1 MTLEI
6 TGSELI
12 KSKLIDAP
20 ERSGVYR
27 MFDVNKQVIY
37 VGKAKNL
44 KKRLTNY
51 IKSDLDNKT
60 LRMIANTCFLEYS
73 ITNSE
78 VEALLLEA
86 QLIKKFQPKFN
97 ILLKDDK
104 SFPFIKLRLDHDFP
118 QLLKYRG
125 KTLNDGKFFGPF
137 ASPTEVNTTLTELQ
151 KIFKL
156 RSCTD
161 NCFNSRTR
169 PCLQYEIKR
178 CYAPCVGKINKEDYR
193 DLVTQVKDFLQ
204 GRTKELQENLS
215 KKMEELSSQMRFEE
229 AAEIRD
235 RIKALSYVQ
244 LKAGVSDIVKDADI
258 IAIVE
263 KNGHYCVEV
272 FLYRAGQACGNIPYF
287 PTSTENSTKEEVL
300 EYFLLQFYQ
309 KQQVPAEIIINH
321 EINDKENVIEAIKKI
336 NNITKLNIIIP
347 ISGGKANLVQNAAI
361 NALFSLEQY
370 LKKFAKNQEIMLEIK
385 ELFGLSEIPERIEIY
400 DNSHIQGKF
409 AVGVMVV
416 AGKAGFDKK
425 EYRVFSLSSR
435 TFPLSSRELVA
446 GSSTLINN
454 LDPRLRGEALL
465 RRPVK
470 STVSPCGLT
479 TGSIKTIKNTN
490 NFSIFN
496 WIPWLDHGMTEVKLI
511 HATMPCGD
519 DMTKGDDY
527 EMLRQVLTRRLTRL
541 KNEPHKLPNLMIIDG
556 DRGHLGIVK
565 EVMDKFE
572 MNIPF
577 VCMSKGVDRNAGL
590 EQFHMTGKEVFTLDK
605 NLPIMK
611 YLQILRDEAHNFAI
625 KNHRLGRSR
634 AIKISSLDD
643 IEGVGETRKKALL
656 HYFGSYKAVC
666 DATIDELAK
675 VNGISRSLAE
685 MIFRAL
691 HKD

>member
-1 MTLEI
+1 MTSDA

-12 KSKLIDAP
+12 KSKLVDAP
-20 ERSGVYR
+20 ECAGVYQ

-51 IKSDLDNKT
+51 IKLDLDNKT

-73 ITNSE
+73 VTSSE

-125 KTLNDGKFFGPF
+125 RTRTLSDGKFFGPF
-137 ASPTEVNTTLTELQ
+137 ASATAVNTTLTELQ

-161 NCFNSRTR
+161 NYFNSRNR

-178 CYAPCVGKINKEDYR
+178 CYAPCISKINKKDYAE
-193 DLVTQVKDFLQ
+193 LVIQVTAFLQ
-204 GRTKELQENLS
+204 GHTKELQENLS
-215 KKMEELSSQMRFEE
+215 KKMEELSSHMYFEE

-244 LKAGVSDIVKDADI
+244 LKAGISDIVKDADI
-258 IAIVE
+258 MAIVE

-272 FLYRAGQACGNIPYF
+272 CLYRAGQACGTIPYF
-287 PTSTENSTKEEVL
+287 PTAMGNNTKEAIL
-300 EYFLLQFYQ
+300 KYFLLQFYQ
-309 KQQVPAEIIINH
+309 KQQLPSEIIINN
-321 EINDKENVIEAIKKI
+321 EVEDKEDVIEAIKKI
-336 NNITKLNIIIP
+336 NNITKLNIILP
-347 ISGGKANLVQNAAI
+347 ISGGKAKLVQNATT

-385 ELFGLSEIPERIEIY
+385 ELFDLSEIPERIEIY

-416 AGKAGFDKK
+416 AGKSGFDKK
-425 EYRVFSLSSR
+425 EYRVFSLSSHDSI
-435 TFPLSSRELVA
+435 TGF
-446 GSSTLINN
+446 STLTNN
-454 LDPRLRGEALL
+454 LDPV
-465 RRPVK
+465 VK
-470 STVSPCGLT
+470 QQYDTNGTYNTTV
-479 TGSIKTIKNTN
+479 
-490 NFSIFN
+490 
-496 WIPWLDHGMTEVKLI
+496 
-511 HATMPCGD
+511 
-519 DMTKGDDY
+519 GDDY
-527 EMLRQVLTRRLTRL
+527 DMFRQVLTRRLTRL
-541 KNEPHKLPNLMIIDG
+541 KQEPYKLPSLMIIDG
-556 DRGHLGIVK
+556 GRGHVGIVK
-565 EVMDKFE
+565 EVMDKFK

-577 VCMSKGVDRNAGL
+577 VCMSKGPDRNAGL
-590 EQFHMTGKEVFTLDK
+590 EQFHMVGKEVFTLDK
-605 NLPIMK
+605 NLPVMK
-611 YLQILRDEAHNFAI
+611 YLQILRDAAHSFAI

-634 AIKISSLDD
+634 TIKLSSLDN
-643 IEGVGETRKKALL
+643 IKGIGKTRKKSLL

-666 DATIDELAK
+666 DATIDELVK
-675 VNGISRSLAE
+675 VHGISKSLAE
-685 MIFRAL
+685 MIFRTL
-691 HKD
+691 HQS

>member
-12 KSKLIDAP
+12 KSKLTDAP
-20 ERSGVYR
+20 ERCGVYR

-137 ASPTEVNTTLTELQ
+137 ASATEVNTTLTELQ

-161 NCFNSRTR
+161 NYFNSRTR

-193 DLVTQVKDFLQ
+193 DLVAQVKDFLQ

-244 LKAGVSDIVKDADI
+244 LKAGVSYIVKDADI

-347 ISGGKANLVQNAAI
+347 ISGGKAKLVQNATI

-370 LKKFAKNQEIMLEIK
+370 LKKFAKNQEIMLKIK

-425 EYRVFSLSSR
+425 EYRVFSLSS
-435 TFPLSSRELVA
+435 TAATLSS
-446 GSSTLINN
+446 
-454 LDPRLRGEALL
+454 
-465 RRPVK
+465 
-470 STVSPCGLT
+470 CGLT
-479 TGSIKTIKNTN
+479 IGSSKSIN
-490 NFSIFN
+490 NDDASCF
-496 WIPWLDHGMTEVKLI
+496 LDTVDK
-511 HATMPCGD
+511 PRY

-541 KNEPHKLPNLMIIDG
+541 KNEPHKLPSLMIIDG
-556 DRGHLGIVK
+556 GKGHLRLVK

-605 NLPIMK
+605 NLPTMK

-634 AIKISSLDD
+634 AIKLSSLDD
-643 IEGVGETRKKALL
+643 IEGIGETRKKALL

-666 DATIDELAK
+666 DATIDELTK
-675 VNGISRSLAE
+675 VNGINKSLAD
-685 MIFRAL
+685 MIFNAL
-691 HKD
+691 HKKN

>member
-60 LRMIANTCFLEYS
+60 LRMIANTYFLEYI

-97 ILLKDDK
+97 ILLKDYK

-125 KTLNDGKFFGPF
+125 KTLSDGKFFGPF
-137 ASPTEVNTTLTELQ
+137 ASSAEVNTTLTELQ

-161 NCFNSRTR
+161 NYFNSRTR

-178 CYAPCVGKINKEDYR
+178 CYAPCVGKIIKEVYR

-215 KKMEELSSQMRFEE
+215 RKMEELSSQMRFEE

-244 LKAGVSDIVKDADI
+244 LKAGGSDVVKDADI

-263 KNGHYCVEV
+263 KNGNYCVEV

-309 KQQVPAEIIINH
+309 KQHVPAEIIINH
-321 EINDKENVIEAIKKI
+321 EINDKEVIEAIKKI
-336 NNITKLNIIIP
+336 NNILQLNITVP
-347 ISGGKANLVQNAAI
+347 NKGGKAKLVKNSET
-361 NALFSLEQY
+361 NALFYLEKY
-370 LKKFAKNQEIMLEIK
+370 LKKFAKNQEIMFEIK

-416 AGKAGFDKK
+416 TGKVGFDKK
-425 EYRVFSLSSR
+425 EYRVFNVNAPSLVGHSR
-435 TFPLSSRELVA
+435 F
-446 GSSTLINN
+446 
-454 LDPRLRGEALL
+454 
-465 RRPVK
+465 RRND
-470 STVSPCGLT
+470 G
-479 TGSIKTIKNTN
+479 IKNC
-490 NFSIFN
+490 
-496 WIPWLDHGMTEVKLI
+496 V
-511 HATMPCGD
+511 GD
-519 DMTKGDDY
+519 IKGDDY
-527 EMLRQVLTRRLTRL
+527 EMLRQVIIRRLTRL
-541 KNEPHKLPNLMIIDG
+541 RQEPHKLPSLMIIDG
-556 DRGHLGIVK
+556 GKGHLGVVK

-577 VCMSKGVDRNAGL
+577 VCMSKGVDRNVGL
-590 EQFHMTGKEVFTLDK
+590 EQFH
-605 NLPIMK
+605 
-611 YLQILRDEAHNFAI
+611 
-625 KNHRLGRSR
+625 
-634 AIKISSLDD
+634 
-643 IEGVGETRKKALL
+643 
-656 HYFGSYKAVC
+656 
-666 DATIDELAK
+666 
-675 VNGISRSLAE
+675 
-685 MIFRAL
+685 
-691 HKD
+691 

>member
-1 MTLEI
+1 MTLEV

-20 ERSGVYR
+20 ERCGVYR

-97 ILLKDDK
+97 IILKDDK

-137 ASPTEVNTTLTELQ
+137 ASATEVNTTLTELQ

-161 NCFNSRTR
+161 NYFNSRTR

-193 DLVTQVKDFLQ
+193 DLVAQVKDFLQ

-347 ISGGKANLVQNAAI
+347 ISGGKAKLVQNAAI

-385 ELFGLSEIPERIEIY
+385 ELFGLPEIPERIEIY

-435 TFPLSSRELVA
+435 DSSLSSHASPLSSRDLIA
-446 GSSTLINN
+446 GSSTLTNPM
-454 LDPRLRGEALL
+454 DPV
-465 RRPVK
+465 VK
-470 STVSPCGLT
+470 PRDDTSSTHNDAV
-479 TGSIKTIKNTN
+479 
-490 NFSIFN
+490 
-496 WIPWLDHGMTEVKLI
+496 D
-511 HATMPCGD
+511 
-519 DMTKGDDY
+519 DDY

-541 KNEPHKLPNLMIIDG
+541 KNEPHKLPSLMIIDG
-556 DRGHLGIVK
+556 GKGHLGIVK

-634 AIKISSLDD
+634 AIKLSSLDD
-643 IEGVGETRKKALL
+643 IEGIGETRKKALL

-666 DATIDELAK
+666 DATIDELTK
-675 VNGISRSLAE
+675 VNGINKSLAE
-685 MIFRAL
+685 MIFNAL
-691 HKD
+691 HKKN

>member
-1 MTLEI
+1 MTPAI
-6 TGSELI
+6 TGSDLI

-86 QLIKKFQPKFN
+86 QLIKKCQPKFN

-137 ASPTEVNTTLTELQ
+137 ASSAEVNTTLTELQ

-161 NCFNSRTR
+161 NYFNSRTR

-178 CYAPCVGKINKEDYR
+178 CYAPCIGKINKEDYR

-321 EINDKENVIEAIKKI
+321 EINDKENVIEVIKKI
-336 NNITKLNIIIP
+336 NNILQLNITVP
-347 ISGGKANLVQNAAI
+347 NKGGKAKLVQHAET

-370 LKKFAKNQEIMLEIK
+370 LKKFAKKQEIMLEIK
-385 ELFGLSEIPERIEIY
+385 ELFDLSEIPERIEIY

-409 AVGVMVV
+409 VVGVMIV

-425 EYRVFSLSSR
+425 EYRVFSLSSPAS
-435 TFPLSSRELVA
+435 TLSSRGLTT
-446 GSSTLINN
+446 GSSTLTNN
-454 LDPRLRGEALL
+454 LDPRFRGDD
-465 RRPVK
+465 
-470 STVSPCGLT
+470 
-479 TGSIKTIKNTN
+479 IKNR
-490 NFSIFN
+490 
-496 WIPWLDHGMTEVKLI
+496 
-511 HATMPCGD
+511 GD
-519 DMTKGDDY
+519 DIKGDDY

-556 DRGHLGIVK
+556 GRGHLGIVK

-643 IEGVGETRKKALL
+643 IEGIGETRKKALL

-675 VNGISRSLAE
+675 VNGISKSLAE
-685 MIFRAL
+685 MIFRTL
-691 HKD
+691 HKVSR

>member
-1 MTLEI
+1 MTLEL
-6 TGSELI
+6 TGSDLI
-12 KSKLIDAP
+12 KSKLVDIP

-44 KKRLTNY
+44 KRRLTNY
-51 IKSDLDNKT
+51 IKTDLDNKT
-60 LRMIANTCFLEYS
+60 LRMVYNTCFLEYN

-161 NCFNSRTR
+161 NYFNSRTR

-178 CYAPCVGKINKEDYR
+178 CYAPCVGKINKEDYAE
-193 DLVTQVKDFLQ
+193 LVEQVKAFLQ
-204 GRTKELQENLS
+204 GRSKELQANLS
-215 KKMEELSSQMRFEE
+215 KKMEELSKQMHFEE

-244 LKAGVSDIVKDADI
+244 LKAGVSNIVKDADI

-263 KNGHYCVEV
+263 KNGNYCVEV

-287 PTSTENSTKEEVL
+287 PTSTENSSKEEVL
-300 EYFLLQFYQ
+300 KYFLLQFYQ
-309 KQQVPAEIIINH
+309 KQQVPSEIIINH
-321 EINDKENVIEAIKKI
+321 EIDDKENVIEAIKKI
-336 NNITKLNIIIP
+336 NNVSKLSLVIP
-347 ISGGKANLVQNAAI
+347 ISSGKAKLVQNAET

-370 LKKFAKNQEIMLEIK
+370 LKRFAKNQEIMLGVK
-385 ELFGLSEIPERIEIY
+385 ELFDLPELPERIEIY

-416 AGKAGFDKK
+416 AGKSGFDKK
-425 EYRVFSLSSR
+425 EYRVFNINSYSLLCH
-435 TFPLSSRELVA
+435 PRES
-446 GSSTLINN
+446 G
-454 LDPRLRGEALL
+454 DPERLMDSCFHGND
-465 RRPVK
+465 
-470 STVSPCGLT
+470 T
-479 TGSIKTIKNTN
+479 TI
-490 NFSIFN
+490 
-496 WIPWLDHGMTEVKLI
+496 
-511 HATMPCGD
+511 
-519 DMTKGDDY
+519 KGDDY
-527 EMLRQVLTRRLTRL
+527 EMLRKVLTRRLARL
-541 KNEPHKLPNLMIIDG
+541 KQEPHKLPSLMIIDG
-556 DRGHLGIVK
+556 GKGHLGIVK
-565 EVMDKFE
+565 EVMNKFA

-577 VCMSKGVDRNAGL
+577 VCMSKGIDRNAGH
-590 EQFHMTGKEVFTLDK
+590 EQFHMIGRAVFTLDK
-605 NLPIMK
+605 NLPLMK

-634 AIKISSLDD
+634 AIKLSSLDE
-643 IEGVGETRKKALL
+643 IEGIGETRKKALL
-656 HYFGSYKAVC
+656 HYFGSYKAVN
-666 DATIDELAK
+666 DATAEELAK
-675 VNGISRSLAE
+675 VKGISKSLAK
-685 MIFRAL
+685 MIFRTL
-691 HKD
+691 HST

>member
-97 ILLKDDK
+97 ILLKDYK

-125 KTLNDGKFFGPF
+125 KTLSDGKFFGPF
-137 ASPTEVNTTLTELQ
+137 ASSAEVNTTLTELQ

-161 NCFNSRTR
+161 NYFNSRTR

-178 CYAPCVGKINKEDYR
+178 CYAPCVGKINKEVYR

-215 KKMEELSSQMRFEE
+215 RKMEELSSQMRFEE

-244 LKAGVSDIVKDADI
+244 LKAGVSDVIKDADI

-309 KQQVPAEIIINH
+309 KQHVPAEIIINH
-321 EINDKENVIEAIKKI
+321 EINDEEVIEAIKKI
-336 NNITKLNIIIP
+336 NNILQLNITVP
-347 ISGGKANLVQNAAI
+347 NKGGKAKLVQNAET

-370 LKKFAKNQEIMLEIK
+370 LKKFAKNQEIMFEIK

-416 AGKAGFDKK
+416 AGKIGFDKK
-425 EYRVFSLSSR
+425 EYRVFNVNAPSLVCH
-435 TFPLSSRELVA
+435 SRES
-446 GSSTLINN
+446 G
-454 LDPRLRGEALL
+454 DPKRLMDSRFRGND
-465 RRPVK
+465 
-470 STVSPCGLT
+470 G
-479 TGSIKTIKNTN
+479 IKN
-490 NFSIFN
+490 
-496 WIPWLDHGMTEVKLI
+496 
-511 HATMPCGD
+511 CGGD
-519 DMTKGDDY
+519 IKGDDY
-527 EMLRQVLTRRLTRL
+527 EMLRQVLTRRFARL
-541 KNEPHKLPNLMIIDG
+541 RQEPHKLPSLMIIDG
-556 DRGHLGIVK
+556 GKGHLGVVK

-590 EQFHMTGKEVFTLDK
+590 EQFHVIGKEVFTLDK
-605 NLPIMK
+605 NLPVMK

-675 VNGISRSLAE
+675 VNGINKSLAE
-685 MIFRAL
+685 MIFNVL
-691 HKD
+691 HRKN

>member
-12 KSKLIDAP
+12 KSKLVDAP

-97 ILLKDDK
+97 ILLKDCK

-125 KTLNDGKFFGPF
+125 KTLSDGEFFGPF
-137 ASPTEVNTTLTELQ
+137 ASSAEVNTTLTELQ

-161 NCFNSRTR
+161 NYFNSRTR

-178 CYAPCVGKINKEDYR
+178 CYAPCVGKINKEVYR

-204 GRTKELQENLS
+204 GRTKALQENLS
-215 KKMEELSSQMRFEE
+215 RKMEELSSQMRFEE

-244 LKAGVSDIVKDADI
+244 LKAGVSDVVKDADI

-287 PTSTENSTKEEVL
+287 PTSTKNSTKEEVL

-309 KQQVPAEIIINH
+309 KQHVPAAIISNH

-336 NNITKLNIIIP
+336 NNILQLNITVP
-347 ISGGKANLVQNAAI
+347 NKGGKAKLVQNAET

-370 LKKFAKNQEIMLEIK
+370 LKKFAKNQEIMFEIK

-416 AGKAGFDKK
+416 AGKVGFDKK
-425 EYRVFSLSSR
+425 EYRVFNVNAPSLVCHPRESGDPKRLMDSR
-435 TFPLSSRELVA
+435 F
-446 GSSTLINN
+446 
-454 LDPRLRGEALL
+454 RGN
-465 RRPVK
+465 
-470 STVSPCGLT
+470 G
-479 TGSIKTIKNTN
+479 IKN
-490 NFSIFN
+490 
-496 WIPWLDHGMTEVKLI
+496 
-511 HATMPCGD
+511 CGGD
-519 DMTKGDDY
+519 IKGDDY

-541 KNEPHKLPNLMIIDG
+541 RQEPHKLPSLMIIDG
-556 DRGHLGIVK
+556 GKGHLSVVK

-577 VCMSKGVDRNAGL
+577 VCMSKGVDRNAGF
-590 EQFHMTGKEVFTLDK
+590 EQFHVIGKEVFTLDK
-605 NLPIMK
+605 NLPVMK

-675 VNGISRSLAE
+675 VNGINKSLAE
-685 MIFRAL
+685 MIFNVL
-691 HKD
+691 HRKN

>member
-6 TGSELI
+6 TRSELI

-20 ERSGVYR
+20 ERCGVYR

-44 KKRLTNY
+44 KKRLTHY

-125 KTLNDGKFFGPF
+125 KTLNDGKCFGPF
-137 ASPTEVNTTLTELQ
+137 ASATEVNTTLTELQ

-161 NCFNSRTR
+161 NYFNSRTR
-169 PCLQYEIKR
+169 PCMQYEIKR

-193 DLVTQVKDFLQ
+193 DLVAQVKDFLQ
-204 GRTKELQENLS
+204 GRTKALQENLS

-244 LKAGVSDIVKDADI
+244 LKSCVSDIVKDADI
-258 IAIVE
+258 IVVVE

-272 FLYRAGQACGNIPYF
+272 FLYRAWQACGNIPYF

-321 EINDKENVIEAIKKI
+321 EINDKENMIEAIKKI

-347 ISGGKANLVQNAAI
+347 ISGGKAKLVQNAAI
-361 NALFSLEQY
+361 KALFSLEQY
-370 LKKFAKNQEIMLEIK
+370 LKKFVKNQEIMLEIK
-385 ELFGLSEIPERIEIY
+385 ALFGLHEIPERIEIY

-409 AVGVMVV
+409 AVGVVV
-416 AGKAGFDKK
+416 VVGKAGFDKK
-425 EYRVFSLSSR
+425 EYRVFSLSSCDAS
-435 TFPLSSRELVA
+435 LSSHAYPFSPRNLIA
-446 GSSTLINN
+446 GSSTLTNPM
-454 LDPRLRGEALL
+454 DPVVRSREDDTS
-465 RRPVK
+465 
-470 STVSPCGLT
+470 STHNYAV
-479 TGSIKTIKNTN
+479 
-490 NFSIFN
+490 
-496 WIPWLDHGMTEVKLI
+496 
-511 HATMPCGD
+511 
-519 DMTKGDDY
+519 GDDY
-527 EMLRQVLTRRLTRL
+527 EMLRQVLIRRLTRL
-541 KNEPHKLPNLMIIDG
+541 KNEPHKLPSLMIIDG
-556 DRGHLGIVK
+556 GKGHLGIVK
-565 EVMDKFE
+565 EVMDKFA
-572 MNIPF
+572 MHIPF
-577 VCMSKGVDRNAGL
+577 VCMSKGVDRNAGI
-590 EQFHMTGKEVFTLDK
+590 EQFHMTGKEVFTLDT

-634 AIKISSLDD
+634 AIKISSLDN

-666 DATIDELAK
+666 DATIDELTK
-675 VNGISRSLAE
+675 VNGINKSLAA
-685 MIFRAL
+685 MIFRTL
-691 HKD
+691 HKR

>member
-27 MFDVNKQVIY
+27 MFDVNKQVLY

-51 IKSDLDNKT
+51 IKSNLDNKT

-97 ILLKDDK
+97 ILLKDCK

-125 KTLNDGKFFGPF
+125 KTLSDGKFFGPF
-137 ASPTEVNTTLTELQ
+137 ASSVEVNTTLTELQ

-161 NCFNSRTR
+161 NYFNSRTR

-215 KKMEELSSQMRFEE
+215 RKMEELSSQMRFEE

-244 LKAGVSDIVKDADI
+244 LKAGVLDVVKDADI

-309 KQQVPAEIIINH
+309 KQHVPAAIIINH
-321 EINDKENVIEAIKKI
+321 AINDKENVIEAIKKI
-336 NNITKLNIIIP
+336 NNILQLNITVP
-347 ISGGKANLVQNAAI
+347 NKGGKAKLVQNAET

-370 LKKFAKNQEIMLEIK
+370 LKKFAKNQEIIFEIK

-416 AGKAGFDKK
+416 AGKVGFDKK
-425 EYRVFSLSSR
+425 EYRVFNVHAPSLVCHSHES
-435 TFPLSSRELVA
+435 
-446 GSSTLINN
+446 G
-454 LDPRLRGEALL
+454 DPKRLMDSCFRGH
-465 RRPVK
+465 
-470 STVSPCGLT
+470 G
-479 TGSIKTIKNTN
+479 IKN
-490 NFSIFN
+490 
-496 WIPWLDHGMTEVKLI
+496 
-511 HATMPCGD
+511 CGGD
-519 DMTKGDDY
+519 IKGDDY

-541 KNEPHKLPNLMIIDG
+541 RQEPHKLPSLMIIDG
-556 DRGHLGIVK
+556 GKGHLGVVK

-577 VCMSKGVDRNAGL
+577 VCMSKGVDRNAGF
-590 EQFHMTGKEVFTLDK
+590 EQFHVIGKEVFTLDK
-605 NLPIMK
+605 NLPVMK

-634 AIKISSLDD
+634 AIKISRLDD

-666 DATIDELAK
+666 DATIYELAK
-675 VNGISRSLAE
+675 VNGINKLLAE
-685 MIFRAL
+685 MIFNVL
-691 HKD
+691 HRKN

>member
-12 KSKLIDAP
+12 KSKLTDAP
-20 ERSGVYR
+20 ERCGVYR

-125 KTLNDGKFFGPF
+125 KTLNDEKFFGPF
-137 ASPTEVNTTLTELQ
+137 ASATEVNTTLTELQ

-161 NCFNSRTR
+161 NYFNSRTR

-193 DLVTQVKDFLQ
+193 DLVAQVKDFLQ

-347 ISGGKANLVQNAAI
+347 ISGGKAKLVQNATI

-370 LKKFAKNQEIMLEIK
+370 LKKFAKNQEIMLKIK

-416 AGKAGFDKK
+416 VGKAGFDKK

-435 TFPLSSRELVA
+435 GLTI
-446 GSSTLINN
+446 GSSKSINN
-454 LDPRLRGEALL
+454 DDASCFLDTVDKPR
-465 RRPVK
+465 
-470 STVSPCGLT
+470 
-479 TGSIKTIKNTN
+479 N
-490 NFSIFN
+490 
-496 WIPWLDHGMTEVKLI
+496 
-511 HATMPCGD
+511 

-527 EMLRQVLTRRLTRL
+527 EILRQVLTRRLTRL
-541 KNEPHKLPNLMIIDG
+541 KNEPHKLPSLMIIDG
-556 DRGHLGIVK
+556 GKGHLRLVK
-565 EVMDKFE
+565 EVMNKFE

-605 NLPIMK
+605 NLPTMK

-634 AIKISSLDD
+634 AIKLSSLDD
-643 IEGVGETRKKALL
+643 IEGIGETRKKALL

-666 DATIDELAK
+666 DATIDELTK
-675 VNGISRSLAE
+675 VNGINKSLAE
-685 MIFRAL
+685 MIFNAL
-691 HKD
+691 HKKN

>member
-20 ERSGVYR
+20 ERCGVYR

-60 LRMIANTCFLEYS
+60 LRMITNTCFLEYS

-104 SFPFIKLRLDHDFP
+104 SFPFIKLRLDHDFS

-125 KTLNDGKFFGPF
+125 KTLNNGKFFGPF
-137 ASPTEVNTTLTELQ
+137 ASSTEVNTTLTELQ

-161 NCFNSRTR
+161 NYFNSRTR

-193 DLVTQVKDFLQ
+193 DLVAQVKDFLQ

-347 ISGGKANLVQNAAI
+347 ISGGKAKLVQNAAI

-385 ELFGLSEIPERIEIY
+385 ELLSLSEIPERIEIY

-416 AGKAGFDKK
+416 TGKAGFDKK
-425 EYRVFSLSSR
+425 EYRVFNINSHSLLYH
-435 TFPLSSRELVA
+435 PRES
-446 GSSTLINN
+446 GDPERLI
-454 LDPRLRGEALL
+454 DSCF
-465 RRPVK
+465 RRND
-470 STVSPCGLT
+470 
-479 TGSIKTIKNTN
+479 IKNYGN
-490 NFSIFN
+490 DIN
-496 WIPWLDHGMTEVKLI
+496 D
-511 HATMPCGD
+511 A
-519 DMTKGDDY
+519 KGDDY

-541 KNEPHKLPNLMIIDG
+541 KNEPHKLPSLMIIDG
-556 DRGHLGIVK
+556 GKGHLRLVK

-634 AIKISSLDD
+634 AIKLSSLDD
-643 IEGVGETRKKALL
+643 IEGIGETRKKALL

-666 DATIDELAK
+666 DATIDELTK
-675 VNGISRSLAE
+675 VNGINKSLAE
-685 MIFRAL
+685 MIFNAL
-691 HKD
+691 HKKN

>member
-6 TGSELI
+6 TGRELI

-27 MFDVNKQVIY
+27 IFDVNKQVIY

-51 IKSDLDNKT
+51 IKSNLDNKT

-97 ILLKDDK
+97 ILLKDYK

-125 KTLNDGKFFGPF
+125 KTLSDGKFFGPF
-137 ASPTEVNTTLTELQ
+137 ASSAEVNTTLTELQ

-161 NCFNSRTR
+161 NYFNARTR

-215 KKMEELSSQMRFEE
+215 RKMEERSSQMRFEE

-244 LKAGVSDIVKDADI
+244 LKAGVSYVVKDADI

-309 KQQVPAEIIINH
+309 KQHVPAAIIINH

-336 NNITKLNIIIP
+336 NNILQLNITVP
-347 ISGGKANLVQNAAI
+347 NKGGKAKLVQNAET

-370 LKKFAKNQEIMLEIK
+370 LKKFAKNQEIMFEIK
-385 ELFGLSEIPERIEIY
+385 ELFGLSDIPERIEIY

-416 AGKAGFDKK
+416 AGTVGFDKK
-425 EYRVFSLSSR
+425 EYRIFNVHAPSLVCH
-435 TFPLSSRELVA
+435 SRESGA
-446 GSSTLINN
+446 
-454 LDPRLRGEALL
+454 PKRLMDSRFRGN
-465 RRPVK
+465 
-470 STVSPCGLT
+470 G
-479 TGSIKTIKNTN
+479 IKN
-490 NFSIFN
+490 
-496 WIPWLDHGMTEVKLI
+496 
-511 HATMPCGD
+511 CGD
-519 DMTKGDDY
+519 DIKGDDY

-541 KNEPHKLPNLMIIDG
+541 RQEPHKLPSLMIIDG
-556 DRGHLGIVK
+556 GKGHLGVVK

-577 VCMSKGVDRNAGL
+577 VCMSKGVDRNAGF
-590 EQFHMTGKEVFTLDK
+590 EQFYVIGKEVFTLDK
-605 NLPIMK
+605 NLPVMK

-675 VNGISRSLAE
+675 VNGINKLLAE
-685 MIFRAL
+685 MIFNVL
-691 HKD
+691 HSKN

>member
-12 KSKLIDAP
+12 KSKLTDAP
-20 ERSGVYR
+20 ERCGVYW

-137 ASPTEVNTTLTELQ
+137 ASATEVNTTLTELQ

-161 NCFNSRTR
+161 NYFNSRTR

-193 DLVTQVKDFLQ
+193 DLVAQVKDFLQ

-347 ISGGKANLVQNAAI
+347 ISGGKAKLVQNATI

-370 LKKFAKNQEIMLEIK
+370 LKKFAKNQEIMLKIK

-425 EYRVFSLSSR
+425 EYRVFSLSS
-435 TFPLSSRELVA
+435 TAATLSSRGLTI
-446 GSSTLINN
+446 GSSKSINN
-454 LDPRLRGEALL
+454 DDASCFLDTVDKPRY
-465 RRPVK
+465 
-470 STVSPCGLT
+470 
-479 TGSIKTIKNTN
+479 
-490 NFSIFN
+490 
-496 WIPWLDHGMTEVKLI
+496 
-511 HATMPCGD
+511 

-541 KNEPHKLPNLMIIDG
+541 KNEPHKLPSLMIIDG
-556 DRGHLGIVK
+556 GKGHLRLVK

-590 EQFHMTGKEVFTLDK
+590 EQFHMTGQEVFTLDK
-605 NLPIMK
+605 NLPTMK

-634 AIKISSLDD
+634 AIKLSSLDD
-643 IEGVGETRKKALL
+643 IEGIGETRKKALL

-666 DATIDELAK
+666 DATIDELTK
-675 VNGISRSLAE
+675 VNGINKSLAE
-685 MIFRAL
+685 MIFNAL
-691 HKD
+691 HKKN

>member
-1 MTLEI
+1 MTLEV

-12 KSKLIDAP
+12 KSKLIDIP
-20 ERSGVYR
+20 ERNGVYR

-86 QLIKKFQPKFN
+86 RLIKKFQPKFN

-125 KTLNDGKFFGPF
+125 KTLSDGKFFGPF
-137 ASPTEVNTTLTELQ
+137 ASSTEVDTTLTELQ

-161 NCFNSRTR
+161 NYFNSCTR

-178 CYAPCVGKINKEDYR
+178 CYAPCVGKINKEGYR

-287 PTSTENSTKEEVL
+287 PTSTENSIKEEVL

-309 KQQVPAEIIINH
+309 KQQAPAEIIINH
-321 EINDKENVIEAIKKI
+321 EINDKENVLEVIKKI
-336 NNITKLNIIIP
+336 NDIAKLNIIIP
-347 ISGGKANLVQNAAI
+347 ISGGKAKLVQNARA

-385 ELFGLSEIPERIEIY
+385 ELFALSEIPERIEIY

-409 AVGVMVV
+409 AVGAMVV
-416 AGKAGFDKK
+416 AGKSGFDKK
-425 EYRVFSLSSR
+425 EYRIFSLSSR
-435 TFPLSSRELVA
+435 TFPLSSRGLTA
-446 GSSTLINN
+446 RSSTSINN
-454 LDPRLRGEALL
+454 TELA
-465 RRPVK
+465 VK
-470 STVSPCGLT
+470 SRDG
-479 TGSIKTIKNTN
+479 TN
-490 NFSIFN
+490 GTYNDI
-496 WIPWLDHGMTEVKLI
+496 V
-511 HATMPCGD
+511 
-519 DMTKGDDY
+519 GDDY

-541 KNEPHKLPNLMIIDG
+541 KNEPHKLPSLIIIDG
-556 DRGHLGIVK
+556 GKGHLGIVK

-572 MNIPF
+572 MNTPF

-590 EQFHMTGKEVFTLDK
+590 EQFHMVGKEAFTIDK
-605 NLPIMK
+605 NLSVMK

-634 AIKISSLDD
+634 AIKLSSLDD
-643 IEGVGETRKKALL
+643 IEGIGETRKKALL

-666 DATIDELAK
+666 DATIDELVK
-675 VNGISRSLAE
+675 VNGISKSLAD
-685 MIFRAL
+685 MIFNVL
-691 HKD
+691 HQKN

>member
-6 TGSELI
+6 TGRELI

-27 MFDVNKQVIY
+27 IFDVNKQVIY

-51 IKSDLDNKT
+51 IKSNLDNKT

-97 ILLKDDK
+97 ILLKDYK

-125 KTLNDGKFFGPF
+125 KTLSDGKFFGPF
-137 ASPTEVNTTLTELQ
+137 ASSAEVNTTLTELQ

-161 NCFNSRTR
+161 NYFNARTR

-215 KKMEELSSQMRFEE
+215 RKMEERSSQMRFEE

-244 LKAGVSDIVKDADI
+244 LKAGVSDVVKDADI

-309 KQQVPAEIIINH
+309 KQHVPAAIIINH

-336 NNITKLNIIIP
+336 NNILQLNITVP
-347 ISGGKANLVQNAAI
+347 NKGGKAKLVQNAET

-370 LKKFAKNQEIMLEIK
+370 LKKFAKNQEIMFEIK
-385 ELFGLSEIPERIEIY
+385 ELFGLSDIPERIEIY

-416 AGKAGFDKK
+416 AGTVGFDKK
-425 EYRVFSLSSR
+425 EYRIFNVHAPSLVCH
-435 TFPLSSRELVA
+435 SRESGA
-446 GSSTLINN
+446 
-454 LDPRLRGEALL
+454 PKRLMDSRFRGN
-465 RRPVK
+465 
-470 STVSPCGLT
+470 G
-479 TGSIKTIKNTN
+479 IKN
-490 NFSIFN
+490 
-496 WIPWLDHGMTEVKLI
+496 
-511 HATMPCGD
+511 CGD
-519 DMTKGDDY
+519 DIKGDDY

-541 KNEPHKLPNLMIIDG
+541 RQEPHKLPSLMIIDG
-556 DRGHLGIVK
+556 GKGHLGVVK

-577 VCMSKGVDRNAGL
+577 VCMSKGVDRNAGF
-590 EQFHMTGKEVFTLDK
+590 EQFHVIGKEVFTLDK
-605 NLPIMK
+605 NLPVMK

-675 VNGISRSLAE
+675 VNGINKLLAE
-685 MIFRAL
+685 MIFNVL
-691 HKD
+691 HSKN

>member
-20 ERSGVYR
+20 ERCGVYR

-125 KTLNDGKFFGPF
+125 KTLNSGKFFGPF
-137 ASPTEVNTTLTELQ
+137 ASSTEVNTTLTELQ

-161 NCFNSRTR
+161 NYFNSRTR

-193 DLVTQVKDFLQ
+193 DLVAQVKDFLQ

-272 FLYRAGQACGNIPYF
+272 FLYRAEQACGNIPYF

-347 ISGGKANLVQNAAI
+347 ISGGKAKLVQNAAI

-385 ELFGLSEIPERIEIY
+385 ELFGLSEISERIEIY

-435 TFPLSSRELVA
+435 NSSLSSHASPLSSRNLIA
-446 GSSTLINN
+446 GSSSYF
-454 LDPRLRGEALL
+454 LDPV
-465 RRPVK
+465 VK
-470 STVSPCGLT
+470 PR
-479 TGSIKTIKNTN
+479 
-490 NFSIFN
+490 
-496 WIPWLDHGMTEVKLI
+496 
-511 HATMPCGD
+511 D
-519 DMTKGDDY
+519 DIVGDDY

-541 KNEPHKLPNLMIIDG
+541 KNEPHKLPSLMIIDG
-556 DRGHLGIVK
+556 GRGHLGVVK

-634 AIKISSLDD
+634 AIKLSSLDD
-643 IEGVGETRKKALL
+643 IEGIGETRKKALL

-666 DATIDELAK
+666 DATIDELTK
-675 VNGISRSLAE
+675 VNGINKSLAE
-685 MIFRAL
+685 MIFRTL
-691 HKD
+691 HKSL

>member
-12 KSKLIDAP
+12 KSKLTDAP
-20 ERSGVYR
+20 ERCGVYR

-37 VGKAKNL
+37 VGKAKHL

-137 ASPTEVNTTLTELQ
+137 ASATEVNTTLTELQ

-161 NCFNSRTR
+161 NYFNSRTR

-193 DLVTQVKDFLQ
+193 DLVAQVKDFLQ

-347 ISGGKANLVQNAAI
+347 ISGGKAKLVQNATI

-370 LKKFAKNQEIMLEIK
+370 LKKFAKNQEIMLKIK

-425 EYRVFSLSSR
+425 EYRVFSLSS
-435 TFPLSSRELVA
+435 TVATLSSRGLTI
-446 GSSTLINN
+446 GSSKSINN
-454 LDPRLRGEALL
+454 DDASCFLDTVDKPRY
-465 RRPVK
+465 
-470 STVSPCGLT
+470 
-479 TGSIKTIKNTN
+479 
-490 NFSIFN
+490 
-496 WIPWLDHGMTEVKLI
+496 
-511 HATMPCGD
+511 

-541 KNEPHKLPNLMIIDG
+541 KNEPHKLPSLMIIDG
-556 DRGHLGIVK
+556 GKGHLRLVK

-590 EQFHMTGKEVFTLDK
+590 EQFHMTGKEVFILDK
-605 NLPIMK
+605 NLPTMK

-634 AIKISSLDD
+634 AIKLSSLDD
-643 IEGVGETRKKALL
+643 IEGIGETRKKALL

-666 DATIDELAK
+666 DATIDELTK
-675 VNGISRSLAE
+675 VNGINKSLAE
-685 MIFRAL
+685 MIFNAL
-691 HKD
+691 HKKN

>member
-1 MTLEI
+1 MTLEV

-20 ERSGVYR
+20 ERCGVYR

-97 ILLKDDK
+97 IILKDDK

-137 ASPTEVNTTLTELQ
+137 ASATEVNTTLTELQ

-161 NCFNSRTR
+161 NYFNSRTR

-193 DLVTQVKDFLQ
+193 DLVAQVKDFLQ

-347 ISGGKANLVQNAAI
+347 ISGGKAKLVQNAAI

-385 ELFGLSEIPERIEIY
+385 ELFGLPEIPERIEIY

-435 TFPLSSRELVA
+435 DSSLSSRDLIA
-446 GSSTLINN
+446 GSSTLTNPM
-454 LDPRLRGEALL
+454 DPV
-465 RRPVK
+465 VK
-470 STVSPCGLT
+470 PRDDTSSTHNDAV
-479 TGSIKTIKNTN
+479 
-490 NFSIFN
+490 
-496 WIPWLDHGMTEVKLI
+496 
-511 HATMPCGD
+511 
-519 DMTKGDDY
+519 GDDY

-541 KNEPHKLPNLMIIDG
+541 KNEPHKLPSLMIIDG
-556 DRGHLGIVK
+556 GKGHLGIVK

-634 AIKISSLDD
+634 AIKLSSLDD
-643 IEGVGETRKKALL
+643 IEGIGETRKKALL

-666 DATIDELAK
+666 DATIDELTK
-675 VNGISRSLAE
+675 VNGINKSLAE
-685 MIFRAL
+685 MIFNAL
-691 HKD
+691 HKKN

>member
-60 LRMIANTCFLEYS
+60 LRMIANTYFLEYI

-97 ILLKDDK
+97 ILLKDYK

-125 KTLNDGKFFGPF
+125 KTLSDGKFFGPF
-137 ASPTEVNTTLTELQ
+137 ASSAEVNTTLTELQ

-161 NCFNSRTR
+161 NYFNSRTR

-178 CYAPCVGKINKEDYR
+178 CYAPCVGKIIKEVYR

-215 KKMEELSSQMRFEE
+215 RKMEELSSQMRFEE

-244 LKAGVSDIVKDADI
+244 LKAGGSDVVKDADI

-263 KNGHYCVEV
+263 KNGNYCVEV

-309 KQQVPAEIIINH
+309 KQHVPAEIIINH
-321 EINDKENVIEAIKKI
+321 EINDKEVIEAIKKI
-336 NNITKLNIIIP
+336 NNILQLNITVP
-347 ISGGKANLVQNAAI
+347 NKGGKAKLVQNAET

-370 LKKFAKNQEIMLEIK
+370 LKKFAKNQEIMFEIK

-416 AGKAGFDKK
+416 TGKVGFDKK
-425 EYRVFSLSSR
+425 EYRVFNVNAPSLVGHSR
-435 TFPLSSRELVA
+435 F
-446 GSSTLINN
+446 
-454 LDPRLRGEALL
+454 
-465 RRPVK
+465 RRND
-470 STVSPCGLT
+470 G
-479 TGSIKTIKNTN
+479 IKNC
-490 NFSIFN
+490 
-496 WIPWLDHGMTEVKLI
+496 V
-511 HATMPCGD
+511 GD
-519 DMTKGDDY
+519 IKGDDY
-527 EMLRQVLTRRLTRL
+527 EMLRQVIIRRLTRL
-541 KNEPHKLPNLMIIDG
+541 RQEPHKLPSLMIIDG
-556 DRGHLGIVK
+556 GKGHLGVVK

-577 VCMSKGVDRNAGL
+577 VCMSKGVDRNVGL
-590 EQFHMTGKEVFTLDK
+590 EQFHVIGKEVFTLDK
-605 NLPIMK
+605 NLPVMK

-643 IEGVGETRKKALL
+643 MDGVGETRKKALL

-675 VNGISRSLAE
+675 VKGINKSLAE
-685 MIFRAL
+685 MIFNVL
-691 HKD
+691 HRKN